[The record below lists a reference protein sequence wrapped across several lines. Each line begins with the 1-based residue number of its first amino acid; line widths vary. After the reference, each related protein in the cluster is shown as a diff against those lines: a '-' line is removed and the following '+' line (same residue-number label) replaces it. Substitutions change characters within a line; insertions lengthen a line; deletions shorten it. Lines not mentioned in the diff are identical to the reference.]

1 MNKLSELTVNYQEL
15 NDFTFGQNPSD
26 YLLGQVEQGY
36 LGYSLDKEI
45 RRNGASGGVI
55 SQCLIYLLET
65 KQIDGAVVL
74 KQGTPKPWLAKS
86 IIATTKQ
93 QILDS
98 AQSVYIPVDT
108 NQILTELATFKGTV
122 AYVGLPLQVA
132 HIRQLQADG
141 DKTAQKINFILG
153 PYVGTGIELEAI
165 KSYLRSNGVNSL
177 THIKELKYR
186 DGEWP
191 GYLRITLKDG
201 RELRAEKF
209 YYNYLIPFYVT
220 YESLITVDFTNELTD
235 ISVGDAWNPKYVKQ
249 KQGFSVVLARSSKG
263 LELLKEMKRKKILS
277 LKTLNRDE
285 VVNMHAHMIDF
296 KKRGSFIRIR
306 WLKQLGQQVPRYDYR
321 PKKIPLSR
329 YGVEL
334 IISGVFLVGRIPLAR
349 WLVEQIPIRIV
360 GSLFNFLRKTW
371 KNLSKSTKRKGL
383 MSVEFEQ
390 LS

>member
-1 MNKLSELTVNYQEL
+1 MQINYHAL
-15 NDFTFGQNPSD
+15 NQSTFNQNRSD
-26 YLLGQVEQGY
+26 YLLGQVEKGY
-36 LGYSLDKEI
+36 LGYSTDSVI
-45 RRNGASGGVI
+45 RKNGASGGVI
-55 SQCLIYLLET
+55 TQCLIYLLET
-65 KQIDGAVVL
+65 KRIDGAVVL
-74 KQGTPKPWLAKS
+74 KQGSPKPWLAKP

-98 AQSVYIPVDT
+98 AQSVYIPIDT
-108 NQILTELATFKGTV
+108 NKILDKLATYKGKV

-132 HIRQLQADG
+132 KIRQLQAEG
-141 DKTAQKINFILG
+141 DKAAQKISYVLG

-165 KSYLRSNGVNSL
+165 KSYLRSNGVDSL
-177 THIKELKYR
+177 TDIKELKYR

-201 RELRAEKF
+201 REFRAEKF

-263 LELLKEMKRKKILS
+263 LELLKDMKSKKLLS
-277 LKTLNRDE
+277 LKQLKRDE
-285 VVNMHAHMIDF
+285 IVTMHAHMIDF
-296 KKRGSFIRIR
+296 KKRGSFIRIK
-306 WLKQLGQQVPRYDYR
+306 WLKHLGQQVPTYDYA
-321 PKKIPLSR
+321 PKRIPLSR

-334 IISGVFLVGRIPLAR
+334 IISGIFLIGRIPLIR
-349 WLVEQIPIRIV
+349 WFVEQIHITAI

-383 MSVEFEQ
+383 MSVEFEE
-390 LS
+390 LDSL